1 MDRVVKNMRPKVV
14 AIIQARMG
22 STRLAG
28 KVMMDLAGKT
38 ALSRVIDRVKEAGSV
53 KGICV
58 ATSVLLKDDVVA
70 DEAHANGVSVYRG
83 SEEDVLARYLG
94 AAEMTG
100 ADHIVRV
107 TADNP
112 LTDPE
117 FIDMCVKSV
126 AGGKIDYA
134 AMKDI
139 PYGTGAEVFTRDALL
154 RAAEKATREEREHVT
169 IGIYNKPDLFWTR
182 AIEPSLKLRR
192 PDIRLTMDTA
202 HDYDVLSDIFKH
214 FTSTAGKI
222 KLRFVID
229 YLDEKKG
236 R

>member
-1 MDRVVKNMRPKVV
+1 MVTGKSPKIV

-28 KVMMDLAGKT
+28 KVMMDLAGKSV
-38 ALSRVIDRVKEAGSV
+38 LSRVIERVKEA
-53 KGICV
+53 KTPHEICV
-58 ATSVLLKDDVVA
+58 ATSDLAKDDVVS
-70 DEAHANGVSVYRG
+70 DEARANGVRVYRG
-83 SEEDVLARYLG
+83 SEEDVLSRYLG

-112 LTDPE
+112 LTEPE
-117 FIDMCVKSV
+117 FIDICAENIMK
-126 AGGKIDYA
+126 GKIDYA

-139 PYGTGAEVFTRDALL
+139 PYGTGAEAVTKEALS
-154 RAAEKATREEREHVT
+154 RAAEKATKEEKEHVT
-169 IGIYNKPDLFWTR
+169 IGIYNKPDLFRTR
-182 AIEPSLKLRR
+182 ALEPSPEFRR

-202 HDYDVLSDIFKH
+202 RDYDVLSDIFKH
-214 FTSTAGKI
+214 FISTAKGI
-222 KLRFVID
+222 KLSSVID
-229 YLDEKKG
+229 YLDGKKE